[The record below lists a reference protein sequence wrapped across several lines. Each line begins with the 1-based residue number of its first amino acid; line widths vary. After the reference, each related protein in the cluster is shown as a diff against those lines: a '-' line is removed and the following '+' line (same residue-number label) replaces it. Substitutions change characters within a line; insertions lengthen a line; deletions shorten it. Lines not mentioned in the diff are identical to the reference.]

1 MADEKQNGPAATV
14 TVGNVETTDQLCEE
28 FCSDP
33 CGIVIFGASG
43 DLTRR
48 KLIPSLYR
56 LSKNGLV
63 SKNFF
68 VLGSS
73 RSKMN
78 DESFRADMEKAVRED
93 GGFDAKAWTEFSR
106 RLFYAP
112 VDGFTDRASYGR
124 LKAVLSEKNKAFS
137 TTGNRIFYLATPP
150 SAYGEIAG
158 MLGEAGM
165 SDESEGWARLVI
177 EKPFGRDLQSALEL
191 NAALYKHFKEE
202 QIYRIDHYLGKDT
215 VQNILML
222 RFANTIFE
230 PIWNRRYIDHVQI
243 TVAESIG
250 IEKRAG
256 YYEEAGILR
265 DMFQNHILQVLSLVA
280 MEPPSVYESELVRDE
295 RVKVLRALRPLG
307 MDSMRSS
314 LVIGQYAAG
323 EVDGRRVA
331 GYRDEE
337 GVPKDSVTP
346 TFAAMKV
353 FIDNWRWQDV
363 PFYIRSG
370 KRFPKKFSE
379 ILIQFKALPHRMFKE
394 TLYGEIGPNALILQI
409 QPDERVQM
417 KFHTK
422 NPGSRVKLRDVI
434 MDFAYKQGYT
444 GLLLDAYERVI
455 LDCMIGDKMLFVRED
470 GMRLCWS
477 FLKDALEL
485 IDEEGPYSP
494 ELLFYRSG
502 SAGPLESDF
511 LIQLDGRLWRN
522 HG

>member
-1 MADEKQNGPAATV
+1 MADEKQNGSPT
-14 TVGNVETTDQLCEE
+14 TITIGNVEAEIQPCDE
-28 FCSDP
+28 FCSGP
-33 CGIVIFGASG
+33 CGMVIFGASG

-68 VLGSS
+68 VLGAS
-73 RSKMN
+73 RSNMN

-93 GGFDAKAWTEFSR
+93 RGFDPKAWAEFSR
-106 RLFYAP
+106 RLFYTP
-112 VDGFTDRASYGR
+112 IDGFTDRASYDR
-124 LKAVLSEKNKAFS
+124 LKAALSEKDKEFS

-158 MLGEAGM
+158 MLGETGM
-165 SDESEGWARLVI
+165 EDESEGWARLVI

-191 NAALYKHFKEE
+191 NSVLYRHFKEE

-256 YYEEAGILR
+256 YYEEAGVLR

-307 MDSMRSS
+307 RDSMRGS
-314 LVIGQYAAG
+314 LVIGQYTAG

-370 KRFPKKFSE
+370 KRLPKKFSE

-444 GLLLDAYERVI
+444 GLILDAYERVI

-485 IDEEGPYSP
+485 IDEQGSYSP
-494 ELLFYRSG
+494 ELLFYGSG
-502 SAGPLESDF
+502 TTGPLESDF